1 MFSVFNRLMFR
12 SERESTKLQVLLI
25 KPYINCLRSIV
36 LQIKC
41 SSDNIKVKNW
51 CSLMR
56 HLIQSTPY
64 FTNWTDLIACFDS
77 GFILGKLVR
86 FSHGIRIFAMLFE

>member
-77 GFILGKLVR
+77 GFILGKQVC